1 MARNQVQ
8 FQKGMSLAGFFARYG
23 TEEQCRKALFQ
34 WRWPDG
40 FVCPACGQHRYDT
53 LHTRK
58 LYQCRACRHQT
69 SLTAGTIFQ
78 STRLPLTTWFLGMY
92 LVTQSKTGVSALAL
106 RRYLGITYNAAW
118 RMKHK
123 LMQVMKERDD
133 SQPLTGVI
141 QLDDAYWG
149 GEHHGGKRGRGSPN
163 KVPFIAAV
171 ATNEACH
178 PIAMRM
184 TRVDGFRTR
193 TVENWARTHL
203 DRSSTVISDGLACF
217 RGFAKAGHAH
227 QAIVTGG
234 GAASMRHTELVW
246 INTMIGN
253 IKTALHGTYH
263 AINKRHLPR
272 YLAEFCYRFNRRF
285 QLEDL
290 LPRLAYAAVRTP
302 PMPQRLLSLAEPWG

>member
-8 FQKGMSLAGFFARYG
+8 FQKGMSLAGFFTRYG
-23 TEEQCRKALFQ
+23 TEEQYRKALFQ

-40 FVCPACGQHRYDT
+40 FVCPACGQHRYDA

-58 LYQCRACRHQT
+58 LYQCRACHHQT
-69 SLTAGTIFQ
+69 SPTAGTIFQ

-141 QLDDAYWG
+141 QLDEAYWG

-178 PIAMRM
+178 PIAMHADDTRGRFSDTDGRELGANTSGPLKHGHLGRAGLFSWLRQSGSCTSSHCHGRRGRQHASHRM
-184 TRVDGFRTR
+184 G
-193 TVENWARTHL
+193 L
-203 DRSSTVISDGLACF
+203 DQHDD
-217 RGFAKAGHAH
+217 
-227 QAIVTGG
+227 
-234 GAASMRHTELVW
+234 W
-246 INTMIGN
+246 
-253 IKTALHGTYH
+253 
-263 AINKRHLPR
+263 
-272 YLAEFCYRFNRRF
+272 
-285 QLEDL
+285 
-290 LPRLAYAAVRTP
+290 
-302 PMPQRLLSLAEPWG
+302 